1 VHFRG
6 EQYGIMTD
14 QQLVKAI
21 LTGDN
26 NAMRDLIVKY
36 QDFVLN
42 TCFKVLRSREDA
54 EDIAQEVFIETYRS
68 VATLR
73 NEESISFW
81 LYRVSLNKSINYSKR
96 KKNSGFCL
104 LLHIDSLFNHDGE
117 ENEIEIP
124 LSEDDPGQG
133 LENKERLEILYK
145 AVSTLPALQQKAFI
159 LHHYENLSYKEIS
172 KVLGVSLSSIESL
185 LFRAKVNLQ
194 KKCSFYNLSAQK
206 KHKKK

>member
-1 VHFRG
+1 
-6 EQYGIMTD
+6 MTD

-73 NEESISFW
+73 NEENISFW

-96 KKNSGFCL
+96 KRNSGISHI
-104 LLHIDSLFNHDGE
+104 LHLDSLFKSDDGDS
-117 ENEIEIP
+117 EIAVP
-124 LSEDDPGQG
+124 LSDEDPGKG
-133 LENKERLEILYK
+133 YEDKERQEILYK
-145 AVSTLPALQQKAFI
+145 AVSTLPGSQQKAFI
-159 LHHYENLSYKEIS
+159 LHHYDNLSYKEIS
-172 KVLGVSLSSIESL
+172 EILGVSLSSVESL
-185 LFRAKVNLQ
+185 LFRAKANLR
-194 KKCSFYNLSAQK
+194 KKCIFYNLSSQK
-206 KHKKK
+206 KHTKK

>member
-1 VHFRG
+1 
-6 EQYGIMTD
+6 MTD

-73 NEESISFW
+73 NEENISFW

-96 KKNSGFCL
+96 KRNSGITHF
-104 LLHIDSLFNHDGE
+104 LHLDSIFKSDGGE
-117 ENEIEIP
+117 DEIAVP
-124 LSEDDPGQG
+124 LSDENPDKGYED
-133 LENKERLEILYK
+133 KERQEILYK
-145 AVSTLPALQQKAFI
+145 AVSTLPGLQQKAFI
-159 LHHYENLSYKEIS
+159 LHHYDNLSYKEIS
-172 KVLGVSLSSIESL
+172 EILGVSLSSVESL
-185 LFRAKVNLQ
+185 LFRAKANLR
-194 KKCSFYNLSAQK
+194 KKCIFYNLSSQK